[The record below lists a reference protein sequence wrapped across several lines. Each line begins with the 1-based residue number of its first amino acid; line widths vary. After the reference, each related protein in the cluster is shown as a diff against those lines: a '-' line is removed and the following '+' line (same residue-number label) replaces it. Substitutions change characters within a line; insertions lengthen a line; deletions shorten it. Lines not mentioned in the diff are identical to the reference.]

1 MAQSGTLLAA
11 CKRSVACLV
20 VANSLFP
27 ILPRRSYRSCTHHS
41 LTRRYPRSD
50 ISVAREI
57 NERITSKKRV
67 DRNGVSGREREKL
80 ARTRKRSFTNEIGT
94 SSRRRRERF
103 TEYSLKREILLARG
117 LEFGREGGRAIFG
130 SALEQGKRLS
140 RVSRTPPLLATEKP
154 SRYRPEL
161 FDIWDEADR
170 LLPNFFLPLP
180 PVRKFPP
187 ERRQTR
193 SPSLSSLH
201 FFQKIASSTLRYIDG
216 DVVSNALLLRYS
228 FCSRLTYD
236 LPYFLNTRML
246 RKRYIPISFA
256 FFLSYDSRTL
266 DFYGLN
272 FDAYDTRLIVSN

>member
-41 LTRRYPRSD
+41 LTRRSPRSD

-80 ARTRKRSFTNEIGT
+80 ARTRKRSFINEIGT

-193 SPSLSSLH
+193 PPLFPPLFSKDRLLYPPLYRRRRRFKRAPPPIFFLLSTYLRSSIFFKHAYVTKTLH
-201 FFQKIASSTLRYIDG
+201 SNFLCLLSFVRFSYTGFLWIKFCIRYLS
-216 DVVSNALLLRYS
+216 VVSN
-228 FCSRLTYD
+228 
-236 LPYFLNTRML
+236 
-246 RKRYIPISFA
+246 
-256 FFLSYDSRTL
+256 
-266 DFYGLN
+266 
-272 FDAYDTRLIVSN
+272 

>member
-1 MAQSGTLLAA
+1 MWSLWPGERKIGANEKAFFYQRNWYKFEKKERKVHGVFVETRNSPCT
-11 CKRSVACLV
+11 RS
-20 VANSLFP
+20 
-27 ILPRRSYRSCTHHS
+27 R
-41 LTRRYPRSD
+41 
-50 ISVAREI
+50 
-57 NERITSKKRV
+57 
-67 DRNGVSGREREKL
+67 
-80 ARTRKRSFTNEIGT
+80 
-94 SSRRRRERF
+94 
-103 TEYSLKREILLARG
+103 RG

-193 SPSLSSLH
+193 PPSLSSLH
-201 FFQKIASSTLRYIDG
+201 FFQKIASSTLHYIDG

-272 FDAYDTRLIVSN
+272 FDAYDIRRF

>member
-1 MAQSGTLLAA
+1 MHAPFFDASFPKIGYFR
-11 CKRSVACLV
+11 CSRDKRENYFKETC
-20 VANSLFP
+20 
-27 ILPRRSYRSCTHHS
+27 RSEC
-41 LTRRYPRSD
+41 
-50 ISVAREI
+50 
-57 NERITSKKRV
+57 
-67 DRNGVSGREREKL
+67 GVSGREREKL
-80 ARTRKRSFTNEIGT
+80 ARTRKRSFINEIGT

-193 SPSLSSLH
+193 PPSLSSLH
-201 FFQKIASSTLRYIDG
+201 FFQKIASSTLCYIDG

-246 RKRYIPISFA
+246 RKRSSFQFPLPS
-256 FFLSYDSRTL
+256 FFRTIL
-266 DFYGLN
+266 VHWIFMD
-272 FDAYDTRLIVSN
+272 

>member
-41 LTRRYPRSD
+41 LTRRSPRSD

-272 FDAYDTRLIVSN
+272 FNAYDIRRF

>member
-41 LTRRYPRSD
+41 LTRRSPRSD

-80 ARTRKRSFTNEIGT
+80 ARTRKRSFINEIGT

-193 SPSLSSLH
+193 SLSLSSLH

-246 RKRYIPISFA
+246 RKRSSFQFPLPS
-256 FFLSYDSRTL
+256 FFRTIL
-266 DFYGLN
+266 VHWIFMD
-272 FDAYDTRLIVSN
+272 

>member
-1 MAQSGTLLAA
+1 MHAPFFDAS
-11 CKRSVACLV
+11 
-20 VANSLFP
+20 FP
-27 ILPRRSYRSCTHHS
+27 
-41 LTRRYPRSD
+41 
-50 ISVAREI
+50 
-57 NERITSKKRV
+57 K
-67 DRNGVSGREREKL
+67 
-80 ARTRKRSFTNEIGT
+80 IGYFRC
-94 SSRRRRERF
+94 SRD
-103 TEYSLKREILLARG
+103 KRENYFKETCRSEWSLWPGERKIGANEKAFFYQRNWYKFEKKERKVHGVFVETRNSPCTRSRRG

-193 SPSLSSLH
+193 SLSLSSLH

-272 FDAYDTRLIVSN
+272 FDAYDTYPLFLTNK